1 MENLFLE
8 ANLTARKSGVEPP
21 NYFGTIG
28 VRLNMQRRV
37 YDY

>member
-8 ANLTARKSGVEPP
+8 ANFTARKSGAEAL
-21 NYFGTIG
+21 NYFGTLGI
-28 VRLNMQRRV
+28 RLNMQRRV